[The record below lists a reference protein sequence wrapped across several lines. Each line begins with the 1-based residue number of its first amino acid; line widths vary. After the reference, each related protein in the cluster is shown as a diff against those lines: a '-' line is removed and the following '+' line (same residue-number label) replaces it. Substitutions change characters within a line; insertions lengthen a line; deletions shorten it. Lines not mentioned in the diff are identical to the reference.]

1 MKTLTYKEFYLWL
14 EGYLHGRLEDEKLP
28 ITPIVEKM
36 GMVKSDEQK
45 WIEDFKKYRE
55 IKNEPIIITEDKS
68 PE

>member
-14 EGYLHGRLEDEKLP
+14 EGYLHGRLEDEQLP

>member
-14 EGYLHGRLEDEKLP
+14 EGYLHGRLEDKHIP

-45 WIEDFKKYRE
+45 WVDDFKRYRE
-55 IKNEPIIITEDKS
+55 IINEPIIITEDKS